1 MTFQLTKLPYDR
13 DALEPHI
20 SARTLD
26 YHYGKHHKGYVD
38 KLNQNVAGTNYEDM
52 VLEDVVRTS
61 FRKKDTSVYNNASQ
75 AWNHTFLWDSMKPNG
90 GGHPTGV
97 LTDLINEQFGGLDG
111 FHNEFKESA
120 TGQFGSGW
128 TWLVADDDT
137 LAIVSTPDA
146 DSPLT
151 TDTMP
156 LLTLD
161 VWEHAYYL
169 DYQNSREEY
178 VDAFLENLINW
189 DFAQANLEA
198 LDAQSR
204 LSASR

>member
-1 MTFQLTKLPYDR
+1 MTFQLTGLPYDR

-20 SARTLD
+20 SARTME

-38 KLNQNVAGTNYEDM
+38 KLNENVAGTSYEDM
-52 VLEDVVRTS
+52 TLEEVVRAS
-61 FRKKDTSVYNNASQ
+61 FNKKETPVYNNASQ

-90 GGHPTGV
+90 GGRPTGA
-97 LTDLINEQFGGLDG
+97 LADLINDQFGDFGS
-111 FHNEFKESA
+111 FRNEFKASA

-128 TWLVADDDT
+128 TWLIVDDDT
-137 LAIVSTPDA
+137 LAILSTSDA

-151 TDTMP
+151 SDTTP

-169 DYQNSREEY
+169 DYQNSREKY
-178 VDAFLENLINW
+178 VDAFLDSLINW
-189 DFAQANLEA
+189 DFAGANLDA
-198 LDAQSR
+198 LNSHSQLR
-204 LSASR
+204 ASR

>member
-1 MTFQLTKLPYDR
+1 MTFKLTELPYDR
-13 DALEPHI
+13 DSLEPHI
-20 SARTLD
+20 SARTVD

-38 KLNQNVAGTNYEDM
+38 KLNENVAGTRYEEM
-52 VLEDVVRTS
+52 TLEDVVRTS
-61 FRKKDTSVYNNASQ
+61 FKKKDAPVYNNASQ
-75 AWNHTFLWDSMKPNG
+75 AWNHTFLWESMKPNG
-90 GGHPTGV
+90 DGRPTGAV
-97 LTDLINEQFGGLDG
+97 SNLINEQFGGLDS
-111 FHNEFKESA
+111 FRKEFKESA

-128 TWLVADDDT
+128 TWLIVDDDT
-137 LAIVSTPDA
+137 LAIVSTSDA

-151 TDTMP
+151 SDTTP

-189 DFAQANLEA
+189 DFARANLDA
-198 LDAQSR
+198 LDAQSKLR
-204 LSASR
+204 ASR

>member
-90 GGHPTGV
+90 GGRPTGA
-97 LTDLINEQFGGLDG
+97 LSGLIDEQFGGLDS
-111 FHNEFKESA
+111 FRNEFKESA

-189 DFAQANLEA
+189 DFAQANLDA
-198 LDAQSR
+198 LDAQSQLR
-204 LSASR
+204 ASR